1 MKRVK
6 VVPVGMLKRYVA
18 EEKVTANPGQTVH
31 QLLDGLGIPPDL
43 VAVVMVNGRQEPKS
57 YLLQAGDQVKL
68 VPLVGGGQTLIKEK
82 MLA

>member
-6 VVPVGMLKRYVA
+6 VVPVGMLKRYLS
-18 EEKVTANPGQTVH
+18 ETVTANPGQTVH
-31 QLLDGLGIPPDL
+31 QLLDVLGIPPDL

-57 YLLQAGDQVKL
+57 YLLQEGDQVKL
-68 VPLVGGGQTLIKEK
+68 VPLVGGGQTPVKEK

>member
-6 VVPVGMLKRYVA
+6 VVPVGMLKRYLS
-18 EEKVTANPGQTVH
+18 EMVTADSGQTVH
-31 QLLDGLGIPPDL
+31 QLLDGLGIPSHL

-57 YLLQAGDQVKL
+57 YLLQEGDQVKL

-82 MLA
+82 MVA

>member
-6 VVPVGMLKRYVA
+6 VVAVGMLKRYLS
-18 EEKVTANPGQTVH
+18 ETVTANPGQTVH

-57 YLLQAGDQVKL
+57 YLLQEGDQVKL
-68 VPLVGGGQTLIKEK
+68 VPLVGGGQTLAKEK